1 MSEVEFT
8 SEGERTNK
16 LLLRA
21 SARGQ
26 VSLAT
31 PLAIMATH
39 SKTGGA
45 GRQLHYYAHD
55 GAMRLLAARMSFG

>member
-8 SEGERTNK
+8 SEGERTNT

-26 VSLAT
+26 VSLGT
-31 PLAIMATH
+31 PLAKMATR

-45 GRQLHYYAHD
+45 D